1 MNYMN
6 PSIKKELAL
15 ISKLFSQQI
24 SGLPFEKEGGGK
36 NGYIYNGRSRNRA

>member
-6 PSIKKELAL
+6 LAVKKELAL

-24 SGLPFEKEGGGK
+24 SNLPFEKKGGD
-36 NGYIYNGRSRNRA
+36 NDGYLYNGRSRNRA